1 MPVTDQ
7 SAAASV
13 AQEREVLASTLHA
26 LAAVSLWAFLGPLWA
41 RVRRGS
47 GPLAVVAVVGGVMI
61 GATMLFSSGVSLVAM
76 TAAEFGDA
84 GAARFL
90 VVAGW
95 ETARVAVAP
104 GLVMVGA
111 TALAGLRHRVLHPG
125 VTASVASSCSCWPGA
140 WSPGRRPAS
149 WGCSSPCG
157 SWSSQ
162 SPWLSGVDASR
173 AES

>member
-61 GATMLFSSGVSLVAM
+61 GATMLFSSGVS
-76 TAAEFGDA
+76 
-84 GAARFL
+84 R
-90 VVAGW
+90 W
-95 ETARVAVAP
+95 R
-104 GLVMVGA
+104 
-111 TALAGLRHRVLHPG
+111 
-125 VTASVASSCSCWPGA
+125 
-140 WSPGRRPAS
+140 
-149 WGCSSPCG
+149 
-157 SWSSQ
+157 
-162 SPWLSGVDASR
+162 
-173 AES
+173 